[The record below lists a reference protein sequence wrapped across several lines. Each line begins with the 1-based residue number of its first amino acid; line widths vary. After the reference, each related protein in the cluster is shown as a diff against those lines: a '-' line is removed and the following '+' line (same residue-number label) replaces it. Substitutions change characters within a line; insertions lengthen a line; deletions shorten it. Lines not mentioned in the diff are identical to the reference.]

1 VGVGIEKCVSLR
13 EGEREEEEVVV
24 VVKEENL
31 FIMA

>member
-13 EGEREEEEVVV
+13 EGEREEEVVV